1 MIKSISTINRVN
13 IILDNVDNKMIKLD
27 KAFNLIDAI
36 TDNMALITD
45 TVIDSTTRFIRKFFP
60 KGKSIDNHTKETV
73 KNNNIT
79 LLNTPIKSLD
89 GYTPK
94 EAFISVYGE
103 DLYNKVFDIVNGER
117 K

>member
-1 MIKSISTINRVN
+1 MVDINTFLLMLLYILGAVLLICLIVLVIKSISTINRVN

-60 KGKSIDNHTKETV
+60 KRTIRKEDE
-73 KNNNIT
+73 NNN
-79 LLNTPIKSLD
+79 
-89 GYTPK
+89 
-94 EAFISVYGE
+94 E
-103 DLYNKVFDIVNGER
+103 
-117 K
+117 